1 MKNLKVLAFACIIIM
16 SVALLSGCQTKK
28 ALIVGTEATFA
39 PFEFIDEKNIIVG
52 FDIDVINY
60 IANELG
66 ETIEIKNQPFE
77 TLVESLAA
85 KQVDI
90 VIAGMTI
97 TGERAEKVLFS
108 KPYYNAYQVI
118 VVREGETTINSVEDL
133 SDKVV
138 AVQVGTTGAMEAA
151 DIKGG
156 DEHPQLKQFKRVN
169 EAFME
174 LQNGRADAVIID
186 APVAENYMAKLGG
199 MKYAGEPFTE
209 DEEFG
214 IAVRKDNVALM
225 DKINKALD
233 KLVQSGEYDNL
244 VKKWFD

>member
-1 MKNLKVLAFACIIIM
+1 MKRLKVLAFVCIIVM
-16 SVALLSGCQTKK
+16 SVAFLAGCQTKK
-28 ALIVGTEATFA
+28 TLVVGTEATFA
-39 PFEFIDEKNIIVG
+39 PFEFTDDKNNIIG

-60 IANELG
+60 VAKELG
-66 ETIEIKNQPFE
+66 EKIEIKNTPFE
-77 TLVESLAA
+77 TLVESLGA

-97 TGERAEKVLFS
+97 TEERAEKVLFS

-118 VVREGETTINSVEDL
+118 VVREGDTSINTVEDL
-133 SDKVV
+133 ADKVI
-138 AVQVGTTGAMEAA
+138 AVQVGTTGAMEASA
-151 DIKGG
+151 IKGA
-156 DEHPQLKQFKRVN
+156 DEHPQLKQFKKVN

-186 APVAENYMAKLGG
+186 APVAKNYMAKLGG
-199 MKYAGEPFTE
+199 MKYAGAPFTE

-214 IAVRKDNVALM
+214 IAVHKDNTVLM

-233 KLVQSGEYDNL
+233 KLVQSGEYDVL
-244 VKKWFD
+244 VKKWFE

>member
-1 MKNLKVLAFACIIIM
+1 MKKLKVLVVVCVIVMLVAFLA
-16 SVALLSGCQTKK
+16 GCQTKK
-28 ALIVGTEATFA
+28 VLIVGTEATFA
-39 PFEFIDEKNIIVG
+39 PFEFVDEKNNIVG

-60 IANELG
+60 IAKELG
-66 ETIEIKNQPFE
+66 EKIEIKNQPFE

-85 KQVDI
+85 KQIDI

-97 TGERAEKVLFS
+97 TDERAQKVLFS
-108 KPYYNAYQVI
+108 KPYYNAHQVI
-118 VVREGETTINSVEDL
+118 VVLESDTTINAVEDL
-133 SDKVV
+133 ADKVI

-151 DIKGG
+151 GIKGA

-186 APVAENYMAKLGG
+186 APVAKNYMAKLGG
-199 MKYAGEPFTE
+199 MKYATAPFTE
-209 DEEFG
+209 EEKFG
-214 IAVRKDNVALM
+214 IAVHKENKDLM

-233 KLVQSGEYDNL
+233 KLVQSGEYDNF
-244 VKKWFD
+244 VKKWFE